1 LSRCTAASSYE
12 ATDNTSIDNTSTDDA
27 STENVSHEGFSHDM
41 CSDDEVSMLVTPA
54 LLLAGCER
62 TLNALLARDPAAPA
76 RLEALAGSRLLIR
89 LEQPHLPLL
98 LHFHRGGIDLLRAE
112 TLDEAS
118 ADAVVELTPEALSE
132 WVSGTSVERLMFEG
146 KLSVRGRTYLLE
158 SARELLTDLD
168 IDWEGELARWLGAT
182 PAHSLAEGLRRA
194 ARWGLRAKNE
204 LMTDVSEYV
213 FEEAQLLPGRQQR
226 DVLRDHLTE
235 LEVATDRLE
244 ARLKRLHRRLT
255 QPHDAAQEKSVT
267 ESSGDTPT

>member
-1 LSRCTAASSYE
+1 
-12 ATDNTSIDNTSTDDA
+12 
-27 STENVSHEGFSHDM
+27 
-41 CSDDEVSMLVTPA
+41 MLVTPA

-76 RLEALAGSRLLIR
+76 RLDALAGSRLLIR
-89 LEQPHLPLL
+89 FEQPHLQLL

-112 TLDEAS
+112 AFDEAD
-118 ADAVVELTPEALSE
+118 ADAVVELTPETLSE
-132 WVSGTSVERLMFEG
+132 WISGATVERLMFEG

-158 SARELLTDLD
+158 STRELLTDLD

-194 ARWGLRAKNE
+194 ASWGLRAKNE
-204 LMTDVSEYV
+204 LMADVSEYV
-213 FEEAQLLPGRQQR
+213 FEEARLLPGPQQR
-226 DVLRDHLTE
+226 RVLRDHLTE

-255 QPHDAAQEKSVT
+255 QHTSETQDTSEAQAKRLSDD
-267 ESSGDTPT
+267 SGETPT